1 MRFAARGESF
11 PLAQVFTISRGAKTS
26 ADVVVVELDRGGI
39 ISDLWRDPLYEA
51 LDLGY
56 DLASGLHKRL
66 GDIPGLAE
74 RAERAGTRL
83 VDARFPDRDYPIASG
98 VKRPGRRLL
107 TVGTD
112 CSVGK
117 MFTTL
122 AIEREMQARGLAC
135 TFRAT
140 GQTGIFIAGEG
151 VSVDAVVSDF
161 VAGAAESIT
170 PDNDSE
176 HWDLVEGQGSLF
188 HASYA
193 GVSLGLMHGAQPDAL
208 ILCHDP
214 NRAHMR
220 GLPEYSLPNLS
231 DCIALNERCGRLT
244 NPACRT
250 VGVAV
255 NTSHLDDNAAATL
268 LGDIEDETGLPTVD
282 PVRQGA
288 ARLVDAL

>member
-1 MRFAARGESF
+1 
-11 PLAQVFTISRGAKTS
+11 
-26 ADVVVVELDRGGI
+26 
-39 ISDLWRDPLYEA
+39 
-51 LDLGY
+51 
-56 DLASGLHKRL
+56 
-66 GDIPGLAE
+66 
-74 RAERAGTRL
+74 
-83 VDARFPDRDYPIASG
+83 
-98 VKRPGRRLL
+98 
-107 TVGTD
+107 
-112 CSVGK
+112 

-214 NRAHMR
+214 NRAHKR
-220 GLPEYSLPNLS
+220 GLPEY
-231 DCIALNERCGRLT
+231 
-244 NPACRT
+244 
-250 VGVAV
+250 
-255 NTSHLDDNAAATL
+255 
-268 LGDIEDETGLPTVD
+268 
-282 PVRQGA
+282 
-288 ARLVDAL
+288 